1 MCNIVAVIGAILS
14 ILRYAPNQSEW
25 RRVYCPSNGHTEID
39 WPEDSGYWM
48 MGGTE
53 EKKLCDESETNASED
68 GWTERLKR

>member
-1 MCNIVAVIGAILS
+1 M
-14 ILRYAPNQSEW
+14 
-25 RRVYCPSNGHTEID
+25 YCPSNGHIEID

>member
-1 MCNIVAVIGAILS
+1 MKLACSLPRGKKTFWYKKLS
-14 ILRYAPNQSEW
+14 LSRGKM
-25 RRVYCPSNGHTEID
+25 YCPSNGHIEID